1 MEHINISDIETS
13 ITCPI
18 TQMPMKDPVTGSDGQ
33 TYEKDAIIRWLNQNG
48 TSPHD
53 RRQMS
58 ITSLKVNPAIRFL
71 CDKYHNNEFGQINI
85 TTNKPKISDSNIILD
100 HKYSKTSDNKFIMLD
115 FNVNADSIP
124 KDLEFG
130 HLSQDIILV
139 IDRSGSMNLG
149 VQAKDENNN
158 NIENGMSIQDIVN
171 HAAKTV
177 AKTLDKNSRLSV
189 IAFDNEIILISDLK
203 FMNELNKND
212 TINKIDSIKPR
223 YQTNI
228 WGGIEKAIVI
238 LDSRD
243 DKTRNSAILMFTD
256 GSPNISPAR
265 GEVETLKKLRIKKN
279 FTAPI
284 YTFGFGYSLQKNLLY
299 DIAKYANGGNG
310 HISDG
315 GMIATVFC
323 NFIGT
328 ILCTVVNNL
337 QLHINNK
344 EISLIGD
351 FANYYNSENEETIY
365 DIGTV
370 QLEQVRNIVLNIPEY
385 TTNFNYYYT
394 YKIGGASYKSD
405 INNVDLDNM
414 ITNNENIRIHI
425 NRYNLVESI
434 NIMINYN
441 SINNN
446 VEALKVFN
454 NIKNQLLTSKFSDEL
469 TQGLIKNLEGDGSNE
484 GQIKLAVSNMNYFR
498 KWGEFYLNQLAR
510 SLNQQIKPNF
520 KDEACVFGGTIF
532 TDCVDKASDIFDSL
546 PPPTPSL
553 INQQSS
559 LYRSSG
565 TNSQTNRPIDMSAY
579 NNISG
584 GCFDS
589 YCNITMADGS
599 TKILKDLKKSDII
612 MSVTQDNVLTTA
624 KVLCVFETKITM
636 GIREFVD
643 FENGLYITPWHPI
656 KYNNKWVFPANIKD
670 TIMKQCNSMITLVL
684 DKHHIGFINGFQCI
698 MLGHEFKEGVLNHPF
713 YGTHKVIDVLKKNPD
728 YEMGHILVNDYEI
741 EFYKLNNITSN
752 ININNNNNNNN
763 NNNKSFNLTE
773 EVY

>member
-1 MEHINISDIETS
+1 MEHINISDIEES

-18 TQMPMKDPVTGSDGQ
+18 TQMTMNDPVTGSDGQ

-53 RRQMS
+53 RRHMS
-58 ITSLKVNPAIRFL
+58 ITSLKVNSGIRFL
-71 CDKYHNNEFGQINI
+71 CDKYHNVKFGQINT
-85 TTNKPKISDSNIILD
+85 TTNQPKIHDSNIMLD
-100 HKYSKTSDNKFIMLD
+100 HKNSKTSDNKFIMLD

-139 IDRSGSMNLG
+139 IDRSGSMNMG

-177 AKTLDKNSRLSV
+177 AKTLDKKSRLSV
-189 IAFDNEIILISDLK
+189 IAFDNEIVLISDLK

-223 YQTNI
+223 CQTNI
-228 WGGIEKAIVI
+228 WGGIEKAIAI
-238 LDSRD
+238 LDNRD
-243 DKTRNSAILMFTD
+243 DKSRNGAILMFTD

-279 FTAPI
+279 FTASI

-310 HISDG
+310 HIPDG

-344 EISLIGD
+344 EISLMGD
-351 FANYYNSENEETIY
+351 FANYYNSENKQTIY

-370 QLEQVRNIVLNIPEY
+370 QLEQVRNIVLNIP
-385 TTNFNYYYT
+385 TSLNNFKYYYT

-405 INNVDLDNM
+405 INNIKLDNM
-414 ITNNENIRIHI
+414 MTNNENIRIHI

-434 NIMINYN
+434 NNMINYN
-441 SINNN
+441 SINNKD
-446 VEALKVFN
+446 EALKVFN

-469 TQGLIKNLEGDGSNE
+469 TQGLIKNLEGDGGSYE
-484 GQIKLAVSNMNYFR
+484 GQIKLAVSNMSYFR
-498 KWGEFYLNQLAR
+498 KWGEFYLNQLTR

-553 INQQSS
+553 INQQLSN
-559 LYRSSG
+559 YRSLG
-565 TNSQTNRPIDMSAY
+565 TNSQTSRPIDMSSF
-579 NNISG
+579 NNACG

-589 YCNITMADGS
+589 YCNITMADGT

-612 MSVTQDNVLTTA
+612 MSVTQDNVLTSA
-624 KVLCVFETKITM
+624 KVICVFETKITM

-656 KYNNKWVFPANIKD
+656 KYNNRWVFPANIKD
-670 TIMKQCNSMITLVL
+670 PIVKQCNSMITLVL
-684 DKHHIGFINGFQCI
+684 DKHHIGVINGFQCI
-698 MLGHEFKEGVLNHPF
+698 MLGHEIKEGILKHSF
-713 YGTHKVIDVLKKNPD
+713 YGTHKVIDVLKKNPG
-728 YEMGHILVNDYEI
+728 YKMGHILVNDYEI

-752 ININNNNNNNN
+752 ININNN
-763 NNNKSFNLTE
+763 KSFNLTE

>member
-1 MEHINISDIETS
+1 MEHINISDIEDS

-71 CDKYHNNEFGQINI
+71 CDKYHNNKFGQINI

-100 HKYSKTSDNKFIMLD
+100 HKNSKTSDNKFIMLD
-115 FNVNADSIP
+115 FNVNGDSMP

-139 IDRSGSMNLG
+139 IDHSGSMNMG

-310 HISDG
+310 HIPDG

-337 QLHINNK
+337 QLYINNK
-344 EISLIGD
+344 EISLMGD
-351 FANYYNSENEETIY
+351 FANYYNSEHEEIVY

-370 QLEQVRNIVLNIPEY
+370 QLEQLRNIVLNIPEDIN
-385 TTNFNYYYT
+385 NFKYYYT

-414 ITNNENIRIHI
+414 NTNNENIRIHI

-446 VEALKVFN
+446 DEALKVFN

-469 TQGLIKNLEGDGSNE
+469 TQGMIKNLEGDGSNE
-484 GQIKLAVSNMNYFR
+484 GQIKLAVSNMTYFR
-498 KWGEFYLNQLAR
+498 KWGEFYLNQLTR

-559 LYRSSG
+559 LYRSLG
-565 TNSQTNRPIDMSAY
+565 TNSQTNIPIDMSAY
-579 NNISG
+579 NNSGG

-589 YCNITMADGS
+589 YCNITMTDGS
-599 TKILKDLKKSDII
+599 TKILKDIKKGDII
-612 MSVTQDNVLTTA
+612 MSATQDNVLTTA

-670 TIMKQCNSMITLVL
+670 PIVKQCSSMITLVL
-684 DKHHIGFINGFQCI
+684 DKNHVGFINGFQCI
-698 MLGHEFKEGVLNHPF
+698 MLGHGFKEGVLNHPF
-713 YGTHKVIDVLKKNPD
+713 YGTHKVIDVLKKNPG
-728 YEMGHILVNDYEI
+728 YKIGHILVNDYEI

-752 ININNNNNNNN
+752 ININKN
-763 NNNKSFNLTE
+763 FNLTE

>member
-1 MEHINISDIETS
+1 MEHINISDIEDS

-71 CDKYHNNEFGQINI
+71 CDKYHNNKFGQINI
-85 TTNKPKISDSNIILD
+85 TTNKPKISDSNIILE
-100 HKYSKTSDNKFIMLD
+100 HKNSKTSDNKFIMLD
-115 FNVNADSIP
+115 FNVNGDSMP

-139 IDRSGSMNLG
+139 IDHSGSMNMG

-310 HISDG
+310 HIPDG

-337 QLHINNK
+337 QLYINNK
-344 EISLIGD
+344 EISLMGD
-351 FANYYNSENEETIY
+351 FANYYNSEHEEIVY

-370 QLEQVRNIVLNIPEY
+370 QLEQLRNIVLNIPEDIN
-385 TTNFNYYYT
+385 NFKYYYT

-414 ITNNENIRIHI
+414 NTNNENIRIHI

-446 VEALKVFN
+446 DEALKVFN

-469 TQGLIKNLEGDGSNE
+469 TQGMIKNLEGDGSNE
-484 GQIKLAVSNMNYFR
+484 GQIKLAVSNMTYFR
-498 KWGEFYLNQLAR
+498 KWGEFYLNQLTR

-559 LYRSSG
+559 LYRSLG
-565 TNSQTNRPIDMSAY
+565 TNSQTNIPIVMSAY
-579 NNISG
+579 NNSGG

-589 YCNITMADGS
+589 YCNITMTDGS
-599 TKILKDLKKSDII
+599 TKILKDIKKGDII
-612 MSVTQDNVLTTA
+612 MSATQDNVLTTA

-670 TIMKQCNSMITLVL
+670 PIVKQCSSMITLVL
-684 DKHHIGFINGFQCI
+684 DKNHVGFINGFQCI
-698 MLGHEFKEGVLNHPF
+698 MLGHGFKEGVLNHPF
-713 YGTHKVIDVLKKNPD
+713 YGTHKVIDVLKKNPG
-728 YEMGHILVNDYEI
+728 YKIGHILVNDYEI

-752 ININNNNNNNN
+752 ININKN
-763 NNNKSFNLTE
+763 FNLTE